1 MKIDLH
7 IHSKDG
13 SDGRWPLPDIFAE
26 ASRRGIGFL
35 SITDHDSIQAQE
47 KASIMARQNGMTYLS
62 GVELNVSFF
71 HPSLNTGKSISLD
84 FLGYGFDVTYPPLVK
99 KLTKLRDYRQKRAEM
114 ILENVNRELRK
125 EGIQEFTA
133 TDLAEI
139 QAGIEGSLGR
149 PHIAHYMMNKKIVK
163 SKQEAFDKYLVT
175 CDVPKLPLGLEEA
188 STLIRS
194 AGGKL
199 VLAHPNDPNGTSLVS
214 VASRVKEQHR
224 IIEEMMLP
232 FLDGIECWHSRHS
245 QATSRAYLAFVR
257 EKNLLATG
265 GSDCHQQPLLMGTV
279 SVPEWVAEQFS

>member
-13 SDGRWPLPDIFAE
+13 SDGRWPLSDIFAE

-47 KASIMARQNGMTYLS
+47 KASMLAQQHGMTYIS
-62 GVELNVSFF
+62 GVELNVSFS

-84 FLGYGFDVTYPPLVK
+84 FLGYGFDVTSSPLVK
-99 KLTKLRDYRQKRAEM
+99 KLSALRDYRQKRAEM

-133 TDLAEI
+133 ADLAEI

-149 PHIAHYMMNKKIVK
+149 PHIANYMMNKKIVK

-214 VASRVKEQHR
+214 VAPRVKEQHR

-245 QATSRAYLAFVR
+245 TATSRAYLAFVR